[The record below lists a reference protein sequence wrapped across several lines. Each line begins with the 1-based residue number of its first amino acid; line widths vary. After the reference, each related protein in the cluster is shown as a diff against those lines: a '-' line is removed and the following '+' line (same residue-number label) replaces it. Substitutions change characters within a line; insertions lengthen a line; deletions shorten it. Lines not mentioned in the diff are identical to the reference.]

1 MKRSPDKPKHRHN
14 ALNYHDTPH
23 SDAAGTAPADYGG
36 DPVPQNSRDDNVSS
50 IPASAPAE
58 SAIDISLMLFVAAL
72 CLAAMAYGF
81 AAATYKLFPYQLF
94 TNAKDAYHALREI
107 EPDDLPPN
115 VNALD
120 KNAPPRPVIRTLSPA
135 AGAEK
140 LLVSGGPYEF
150 MQRCPTFGC
159 MAWVIDRQGNVL
171 HSWEVD
177 TDKLFAQIPNLAGK
191 TKPENF
197 YPSGIALTPDG
208 GLVMAIQGRNTYPFQ
223 IGLVRIDR
231 NGNVVWK
238 HWNNSHHWIAVAA
251 DGTVYAPYREA
262 IDGKTHFGGTAV
274 ETRCKANLGAEG
286 IGVYAPDGKLLRRI
300 SLLDAVDKSD
310 FSGLLYGLR
319 SGCDPLHLN
328 SIDIVTP
335 AIAAKISGITAGDLL
350 ISLRELNTVA
360 IIDGTDGHFK
370 KVITGRSAAQ
380 HSPRFLPDGTALV
393 LDNQGGRMA
402 QGGSRVLRMDFN
414 TGTSTTVFPQ
424 PGETAEL
431 PFFTKTAGHIEVSPD
446 GARAMVVGKDP
457 GRAFEIDVASGKALW
472 SYRNS
477 FDLAP
482 YFAAKGIGT
491 PVTRAQMKMWGVY
504 YVTDTQF
511 KDAGLGSTAKP

>member
-1 MKRSPDKPKHRHN
+1 MKRRLGLYTNRHN
-14 ALNYHDTPH
+14 VLNWQDNPRT
-23 SDAAGTAPADYGG
+23 DACAASSADNGN
-36 DPVPQNSRDDNVSS
+36 DPVPDNPRHEHASSRPVRSV
-50 IPASAPAE
+50 AAGGM
-58 SAIDISLMLFVAAL
+58 DISFALFVAAL

-81 AAATYKLFPYQLF
+81 AAATYKLFPYQLYA
-94 TNAKDAYHALREI
+94 NARDAYHALREI
-107 EPDDLPPN
+107 EPDVLPPN
-115 VNALD
+115 VNELD
-120 KNAPPRPVIRTLSPA
+120 KNAPARPVIRTLSPA
-135 AGAEK
+135 AGTEK
-140 LLVSGGPYEF
+140 LLVSGGPYEL

-177 TDKLFAQIPNLAGK
+177 TAKLFAQIPHLAGK

-286 IGVYAPDGKLLRRI
+286 IGVYAADGKQLRRI

-310 FSGLLYGLR
+310 FPGLLYGVR

-335 AIAAKISGITAGDLL
+335 AIAAKIPGITAGDLL
-350 ISLRELNTVA
+350 ISLRELSTVA
-360 IIDGTDGHFK
+360 IIDGTDGRFK

-393 LDNQGGRMA
+393 LDNQGGQLA
-402 QGGSRVLRMDFN
+402 QGGSRVVRLDFN

-446 GARAMVVGKDP
+446 GSRAIVVGKEP
-457 GRAFEIDVASGKALW
+457 GRAFEIDVASGKPLW

-482 YFAAKGIGT
+482 YFAAKGIKA

-504 YVTDTQF
+504 YVTDAQF
-511 KDAGLGSTAKP
+511 NDAGLGAAEKR